1 MNESKPLYNLATGIC
16 AYKFNLTH
24 VLFFDQVEL
33 WFPSERDLPVPG
45 DPTEPLAYD
54 RLANLKK
61 VMQQVTFILFFLKGV
76 VSVFFLFFA
85 ANVYLSHLSVTASLQ
100 IYIVKFLKDQE

>member
-1 MNESKPLYNLATGIC
+1 MKASLICIILPHLYVPISSI
-16 AYKFNLTH
+16 YY

-61 VMQQVTFILFFLKGV
+61 VMQQVKILF
-76 VSVFFLFFA
+76 
-85 ANVYLSHLSVTASLQ
+85 
-100 IYIVKFLKDQE
+100 

>member
-1 MNESKPLYNLATGIC
+1 MVLYLILFQLHAVSTVKMNESKPRLYNLASFIC
-16 AYKFNLTH
+16 AYKFNLIC

-45 DPTEPLAYD
+45 DPAEPLPYD

-61 VMQQVTFILFFLKGV
+61 VMQQVKRFF
-76 VSVFFLFFA
+76 
-85 ANVYLSHLSVTASLQ
+85 
-100 IYIVKFLKDQE
+100 